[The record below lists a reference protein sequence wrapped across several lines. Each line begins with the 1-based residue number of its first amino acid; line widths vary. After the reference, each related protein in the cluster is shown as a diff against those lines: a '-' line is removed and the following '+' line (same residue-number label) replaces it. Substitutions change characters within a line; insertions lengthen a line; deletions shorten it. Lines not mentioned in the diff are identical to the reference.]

1 VATNEE
7 QEKQRVQVEL
17 DEAHTWLKE
26 MQSKVE
32 AVLQLAQ
39 QSTEE
44 KTAALLTRQKEIE
57 TQLEEARGQITSLRQ
72 KESETREQYL
82 KDEEAKE
89 AERAAKA
96 ASEAEAAEAA
106 AAEQQKKMEEAEKE
120 AERQRKEM
128 EDEYLKQIRTLQQ
141 TKDELQTK
149 LTDEQ
154 QKSTDVEKQLKAA
167 QKLAKI
173 RTDSGGIADGASHL
187 PPVARSLLG
196 ACVLRSFAPAFWSF
210 LAACPR

>member
-1 VATNEE
+1 M
-7 QEKQRVQVEL
+7 EL

-89 AERAAKA
+89 AT
-96 ASEAEAAEAA
+96 
-106 AAEQQKKMEEAEKE
+106 M
-120 AERQRKEM
+120 
-128 EDEYLKQIRTLQQ
+128 L
-141 TKDELQTK
+141 
-149 LTDEQ
+149 
-154 QKSTDVEKQLKAA
+154 
-167 QKLAKI
+167 
-173 RTDSGGIADGASHL
+173 SGVGA
-187 PPVARSLLG
+187 ARSSPKPSIT
-196 ACVLRSFAPAFWSF
+196 AVNFHHTSHIF
-210 LAACPR
+210 LQASLCRGI